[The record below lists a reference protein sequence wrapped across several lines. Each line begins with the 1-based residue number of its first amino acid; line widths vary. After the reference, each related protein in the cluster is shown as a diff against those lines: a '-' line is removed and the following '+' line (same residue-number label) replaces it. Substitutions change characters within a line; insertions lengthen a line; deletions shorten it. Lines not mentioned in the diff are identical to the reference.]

1 MKSLSRRYQL
11 LASGNSLAL
20 TASHMDIPTPDLR
33 QVVVRITAASLNYR
47 DLLTRGDAAGI
58 RQGLVPLSDAAGTV
72 VAVGSEVTRWRIGDR
87 VSPAFFPTWLGGR
100 FSPAHLAH
108 ALGGG
113 STDGVLADHF
123 LADQSALVA
132 VAAHLTDVEAATLPC
147 AAVTAW
153 HALFERGNL
162 QAGDTVLV
170 QGTGG
175 VALFGLQLAHAH
187 GARVVVTSS
196 SDAKLERARV
206 LGAWQT
212 INYRT
217 HPEWDKVALEMTDGK
232 GVDHILELG
241 GPDTYDRSIA
251 AVAAGGHI
259 AQIGVLTGFNSQ
271 PNIVPLQFKNAS
283 VDGICVGS
291 VAHFERL
298 NQFTQQHQLRPVVDQ
313 VFAFD
318 EAEQAYAQLA
328 GAGHFGKLVIDMGQ
342 AA

>member
-1 MKSLSRRYQL
+1 MKTHSRRYQL
-11 LASGNSLAL
+11 LASGNALAL
-20 TASHMDIPTPDLR
+20 TASHNDIPTPGAR
-33 QVVVRITAASLNYR
+33 QVLVRITAASLNYR
-47 DLLTRGDAAGI
+47 DLLTRGDVSGS
-58 RQGLVPLSDAAGTV
+58 RQGLVPLSDGAGTV
-72 VAVGSEVTRWRIGDR
+72 VAVGRGVTGWRLGDR
-87 VSPAFFPTWLGGR
+87 VSPAFFPTWLDGR
-100 FSPAHLAH
+100 FSTAHLAH

-113 STDGVLADHF
+113 GTDGVLADHV
-123 LADQSALVA
+123 LADETALVA

-147 AAVTAW
+147 AGVTAW

-162 QAGDTVLV
+162 QAGETVLV

-187 GARVVVTSS
+187 GARVIVTSS
-196 SDAKLERARV
+196 SDAKLERARA

-217 HPEWDKVALEMTDGK
+217 HPDWDRLALEMTDGK

-241 GPDTYDRSIA
+241 GPDTYNRSISA
-251 AVAAGGHI
+251 IAAGGRI

-271 PNIVPLQFKNAS
+271 PNMVPLQFKNAS

-291 VAHFERL
+291 VAHFDRL
-298 NQFTQQHQLRPVVDQ
+298 NQFMHRHQLRPVVDE

-318 EAEQAYAQLA
+318 DAERAYGQLA
-328 GAGHFGKLVIDMGQ
+328 SAGHFGKLVVDMASTG
-342 AA
+342 